1 MKKLWLTTRH
11 EYLKNVHQKGYLLAL
26 LSFPLFVVLTI
37 SLGVI
42 IGSLE
47 ENLAPVGY
55 VDHSGALN
63 NPFSISEI
71 SEGKRIEFIQYVS
84 RKEASQALKS
94 NEIQAY
100 FLIPDNYP
108 TNNNVELFFF
118 EQPGENA
125 IKDFYDF
132 MQLNLLRDQK
142 PIVRNRLA
150 MGNNT
155 IFRTPDGQ
163 REIPKNTLSL
173 GQFVPLIVSFA
184 FVMLMLISSGY
195 LMGGFMEEKSN
206 RTIELMVTSLS
217 PAQLVGGK
225 LLTMV
230 ALGLTML
237 VTWFL
242 VAMLGYIVGGHF
254 LDVTWLQG
262 ISVDWRVILSIVVVA
277 IPTFIF
283 VSSLMLGIGLI
294 VGDKQEAESIG
305 PIFFCLPSY
314 QLGL

>member
-1 MKKLWLTTRH
+1 
-11 EYLKNVHQKGYLLAL
+11 
-26 LSFPLFVVLTI
+26 
-37 SLGVI
+37 
-42 IGSLE
+42 
-47 ENLAPVGY
+47 
-55 VDHSGALN
+55 
-63 NPFSISEI
+63 
-71 SEGKRIEFIQYVS
+71 
-84 RKEASQALKS
+84 
-94 NEIQAY
+94 
-100 FLIPDNYP
+100 
-108 TNNNVELFFF
+108 
-118 EQPGENA
+118 
-125 IKDFYDF
+125 
-132 MQLNLLRDQK
+132 
-142 PIVRNRLA
+142 
-150 MGNNT
+150 
-155 IFRTPDGQ
+155 
-163 REIPKNTLSL
+163 
-173 GQFVPLIVSFA
+173 
-184 FVMLMLISSGY
+184 MLMLISSGY

-225 LLTMV
+225 LLTVV

-305 PIFFCLPSY
+305 PIFFLLAFIPTWLIGSIVNDINGSLAITLSILPITSVLTIGFRNIFFQVPTWQVAISVALQSLCAIGAVWLAIRTLRVGMLRY
-314 QLGL
+314 GKRIQWSEIITQSKKLISEEV